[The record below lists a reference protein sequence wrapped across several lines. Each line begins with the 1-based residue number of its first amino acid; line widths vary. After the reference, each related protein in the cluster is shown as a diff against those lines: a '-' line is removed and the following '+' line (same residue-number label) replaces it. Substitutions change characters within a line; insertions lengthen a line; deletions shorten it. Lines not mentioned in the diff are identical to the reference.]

1 MLIWSPRYNPIV
13 KAQHDE
19 ADAVQS
25 LARAGHMPPSKEP
38 ITPLDMF
45 TALQVRTNC
54 VIICS

>member
-45 TALQVRTNC
+45 TALQVSSLGQI
-54 VIICS
+54 VS